1 MLGLDAGDFMTKSAR
16 KILIIDDEADHAE
29 IVGLLLS
36 RKGYDVTIAR
46 DGREGILRA
55 LAWKPDLVLL
65 DLYMPAV
72 DGFATAEHLRVDEST
87 RRVPILFLSACGEHA
102 LHAHGPLPGHAAY
115 LAKPFRAAELLWAVE
130 GAFAVED
137 ELLNAPLAD
146 THAP

>member
-1 MLGLDAGDFMTKSAR
+1 VWTRVDDMTTSGR

-29 IVGLLLS
+29 IVGLLLR

-46 DGREGILRA
+46 DGREGIVRA
-55 LAWKPDLVLL
+55 LDWKPDLVLL

-72 DGFATAEHLRVDEST
+72 DGFATAEHLRVDENT

-102 LHAHGPLPGHAAY
+102 LRAYGPLPGHATY

-130 GAFAVED
+130 DAFGLDD
-137 ELLNAPLAD
+137 ELLNAPLSEA
-146 THAP
+146 HAP